1 MKKSDCNR
9 CICKTCAI
17 AYENSGAE
25 GCGDCTKCK
34 EEKWDTVNGY
44 PMYYNPTEKSRQMT
58 HFGTDLCTIWMT
70 MSKEEL

>member
-17 AYENSGAE
+17 AYENDGAE

-34 EEKWDTVNGY
+34 EEKWDTVNGC
-44 PMYYNPTEKSRQMT
+44 PTEKIPPNDPFWDRPMY
-58 HFGTDLCTIWMT
+58 HMDND
-70 MSKEEL
+70 E